1 VAFLGHVINQHG
13 IFVDPKN
20 IASVVNWQRPA
31 TVIEIHSFLGLA
43 GYYRH
48 FVQNFSSISKSL
60 TRLTEK
66 CVDFEWDNDCEVS
79 FQTLKHKLVNASILS
94 LSKSGKHFTIYTDA
108 SHIGLGCVLMQD
120 GKVVAYGSRQLK
132 KHERN
137 YPTHDLELAAVVFA
151 LKSWRHYLYG
161 ETCDIYTNHKSL
173 KYIFTQKELN
183 MRRVDGLS

>member
-13 IFVDPKN
+13 ISVDPKN
-20 IASVVNWQRPA
+20 ISSVVNWQRPA

-43 GYYRH
+43 DYYRR
-48 FVQNFSSISKSL
+48 FVQNFLSIAKPL

-66 CVDFEWDNDCEVS
+66 GVNFEWDNDCEVS
-79 FQTLKHKLVNASILS
+79 FQTLKYKLVNAPILS
-94 LSKSGKHFTIYTDA
+94 LSESGKHFMVYTDA
-108 SHIGLGCVLMQD
+108 SRIGLGCVLMQD
-120 GKVVAYGSRQLK
+120 DKVIAYGSRQLK

-137 YPTHDLELAAVVFA
+137 YRTHDLEMAAVVFA

-161 ETCDIYTNHKSL
+161 ETCDIYTDHKSL

-183 MRRVDGLS
+183 MRQCR